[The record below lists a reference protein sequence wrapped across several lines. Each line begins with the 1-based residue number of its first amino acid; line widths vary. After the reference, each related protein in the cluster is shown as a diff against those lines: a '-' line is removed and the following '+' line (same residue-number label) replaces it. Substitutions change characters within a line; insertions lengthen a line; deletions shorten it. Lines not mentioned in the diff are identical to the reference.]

1 LDVELDQYVC
11 GYNPDGIADD
21 TLLVGRITLQDGRVV
36 ATVVNYACHPTTLAW
51 QNTLISPDYVGAMR
65 EVVETSSGAPCV
77 FIQGASGDVGPR
89 DGFVG
94 DVEVADRNG
103 RQLGYAV
110 LAALESLPAPLTA
123 YEYAGPVVSGAT
135 LGTWQYLPISD
146 RRRQQVAT
154 WQSSNR
160 VVRLKYRTDF
170 LNQEALEQERSTWL
184 AEEESA
190 RTAGDAARQRD
201 ARAMVERATR
211 RLIRVKDLPSG
222 DAFPFPIKV
231 WRIGDGVWLALD
243 GEHYNLLQRALRER
257 FPGVPIVVGT
267 LANGS
272 MAWYLPDSESFGK
285 GLYQE
290 DASILDKGCLEE
302 LLEAV
307 TEEITRLISEC

>member
-1 LDVELDQYVC
+1 VL
-11 GYNPDGIADD
+11 I
-21 TLLVGRITLQDGRVV
+21 GRVAAKDGRVL

-65 EVVETSSGAPCV
+65 EIVESSSGAPCV

-89 DGFVG
+89 DGYVG

-123 YEYAGPVVSGAT
+123 YRYQGPVVSGAT
-135 LGTWQYLPISD
+135 LGTWAYVPISD
-146 RRRQQVAT
+146 RRRQHLAT
-154 WQSSNR
+154 WQSNHR
-160 VVRLKYRTDF
+160 VVRLKYRTD
-170 LNQEALEQERSTWL
+170 LPNPAALAQDRSRWL
-184 AEEESA
+184 AAEESA
-190 RTAGDAARQRD
+190 RLAGDAARQVE

-211 RLIRVKDLPSG
+211 RLIRVKHLPQG
-222 DAFPFPIKV
+222 DCFPYPIEV

-257 FPGVPIVVGT
+257 FPGVPLIVGT

-272 MAWYLPDSESFGK
+272 TVWYLPDSESFGK

-290 DASILDKGCLEE
+290 DASILGRGCLEE
-302 LLEAV
+302 LLDAI
-307 TEEITRLISEC
+307 TAEITKIMPASCDAANTNR